1 MAEDMNLIRHR
12 KEIAMIEEGRK
23 QFSEACYEIIEII
36 VKNECS
42 YKDMKSLFEIVERHY
57 KENSRIEK

>member
-1 MAEDMNLIRHR
+1 MAEGMSRHE

-23 QFSEACYEIIEII
+23 QFSKACDEIIELI

-42 YKDMKSLFEIVERHY
+42 YEDMKSLLGAVERHY
-57 KENSRIEK
+57 KENSRIKK